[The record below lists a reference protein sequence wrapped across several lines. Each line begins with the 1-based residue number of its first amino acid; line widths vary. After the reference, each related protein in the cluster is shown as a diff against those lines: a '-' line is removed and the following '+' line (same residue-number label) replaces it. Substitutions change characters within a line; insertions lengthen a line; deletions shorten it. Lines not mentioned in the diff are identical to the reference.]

1 MTLSMFELKTEC
13 FEKGNIGHI
22 LHASHNNRRKASGDW
37 GKWPIDYVQTEG
49 NQILCIRAPASEK
62 DEQITQLSSHS
73 HLQQTLRENFFLRS
87 LSWSEKY
94 VYWLPINR
102 FSRFFGLQQVTAS
115 ANVASI
121 KGVVRLK
128 GRVWRFLSIALVK
141 EVLDCTTVPGRS
153 TNVWKG
159 AISDGYCQPL
169 LLPRA
174 LARTRLH
181 SVVVDG
187 HDRRGA
193 SVDGAGIRQVQSQPK
208 PRASLSSLE
217 YNWGMW
223 SSDRPRRDTV

>member
-1 MTLSMFELKTEC
+1 MKKNS
-13 FEKGNIGHI
+13 
-22 LHASHNNRRKASGDW
+22 
-37 GKWPIDYVQTEG
+37 
-49 NQILCIRAPASEK
+49 
-62 DEQITQLSSHS
+62 
-73 HLQQTLRENFFLRS
+73 RE
-87 LSWSEKY
+87 
-94 VYWLPINR
+94 
-102 FSRFFGLQQVTAS
+102 FSRNENLAGLC

-141 EVLDCTTVPGRS
+141 EVLDCTSVPGRS

-193 SVDGAGIRQVQSQPK
+193 LVDGDGIRQVQSQPK

-217 YNWGMW
+217 YN
-223 SSDRPRRDTV
+223 